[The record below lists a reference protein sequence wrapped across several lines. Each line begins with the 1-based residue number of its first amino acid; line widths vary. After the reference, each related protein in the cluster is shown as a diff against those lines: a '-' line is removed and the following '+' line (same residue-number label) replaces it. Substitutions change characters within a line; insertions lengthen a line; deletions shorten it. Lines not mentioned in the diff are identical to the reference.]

1 MGSISKV
8 EGLEKKREE
17 REKRNKALQA
27 RKRGMRLL
35 RGGRRGLAREY
46 PSYSLA
52 SLEYSSGGSEA

>member
-8 EGLEKKREE
+8 EGLEEKREE

-35 RGGRRGLAREY
+35 KEIGCTSVFMTKE
-46 PSYSLA
+46 
-52 SLEYSSGGSEA
+52 